1 MAPLRGLPFLLH
13 KGLECA
19 LTPPALDRDRFCSV
33 TKVTEGGSEML
44 VSFSGI
50 NDLDA
55 AESIAGCLVL
65 VRAEDIDLDPLTAPV
80 DNLLGRAVVDER
92 YGELGTI
99 SEVIFTPANSV
110 WAIDGAYGEV
120 LVPVI
125 ESVVSSIPEDGPIAI
140 RVMDGII
147 STESA
152 E

>member
-19 LTPPALDRDRFCSV
+19 LTPPALDRDRFCTV